1 VTPFAAGCAVCG
13 TDLEKWRRESTTR
26 LRRPQLPAVSLGA
39 PSYLTGKDSALIA
52 ILSLSALMMPILC
65 VVLAG
70 FGARERHLE
79 GRETA
84 RNIVLAVGA
93 LALAMMLVPAL
104 RFGLLVTLFS

>member
-1 VTPFAAGCAVCG
+1 M
-13 TDLEKWRRESTTR
+13 DLEQWRRESASR
-26 LRRPQLPAVSLGA
+26 RRRPQLPAVNLGT
-39 PSYLTGKDSALIA
+39 PTYLTGTDSALIA
-52 ILSLSALMMPILC
+52 VLSMTALLMPILC

-84 RNIVLAVGA
+84 RNIVLVVGA